1 MTMSRV
7 SWRTVVY
14 FTIVAVR
21 YRASLETR
29 ENIPETGRGKSTG
42 HENNAGTYCSIGQ
55 VFHTTGRDLYK
66 SVYLTN
72 DIVSQPR

>member
-21 YRASLETR
+21 YRALLETR
-29 ENIPETGRGKSTG
+29 ENIPETNSEGKAQVTRIMPEHIVVSVKCFTLLDV
-42 HENNAGTYCSIGQ
+42 TFTRVYSIP
-55 VFHTTGRDLYK
+55 DE
-66 SVYLTN
+66 
-72 DIVSQPR
+72 